1 MDFLI
6 TSVVFAIVFI
16 LLLIFL
22 TSRGGQAEQSQSL
35 IRRMA
40 RPEDDLTDVDVTRRD
55 RPREEGVL
63 VLLYRLNL
71 LRKLEENM
79 WQAGIYMR
87 VSEMLLIILLMF
99 AAGIFLGEAI
109 WHDLLF
115 ALALVA
121 PFPSHRRSVST
132 ASAPWKHRKRCW
144 HRSPTTWWRST

>member
-35 IRRMA
+35 TQRIA
-40 RPEDDLTDVDVTRRD
+40 RPEDDLTDVDVTRKD

-87 VSEMLLIILLMF
+87 VSEMMLIIVLMF
-99 AAGIFLGEAI
+99 CAGLFLGQAL

-115 ALALVA
+115 GAAFGVA
-121 PFPSHRRSVST
+121 FGFLPIVYIRFRH
-132 ASAPWKHRKRCW
+132 SAWPRKR
-144 HRSPTTWWRST
+144 PAQNIST